1 MRFYFRCA
9 LAYTTFAFLVVL
21 VRYGDGAQLIVA
33 AASSH
38 MAQAIGYTLR
48 WLAPCVVVI
57 FLLLGRTAFRARL
70 PELFY
75 AVAGALVLQ
84 LGFSFLKASI
94 PNLVPFYADPALAD
108 LDRWL
113 AGGRDAWEWAYAIA
127 PQIHATS
134 LLPIYLFFW
143 SSLAIIMPSIVAL
156 SDDDPARV
164 RRFILL
170 RLFVWIFIGNGLAT
184 LFSSVGPVFYDAL
197 YGGDRFVPL
206 LVAMEAAGVSETK
219 IGVIQHYLWSG
230 YQNNQLQ
237 LGSGISAFPSV
248 HVGIAAATANYLVE
262 RHRFFLIPGAAFVAI
277 IFYLSIYTGY
287 HYAVDGVASLVLVLA
302 AAHYLRRRYRADLEG
317 AARPS
322 GI

>member
-1 MRFYFRCA
+1 M
-9 LAYTTFAFLVVL
+9 
-21 VRYGDGAQLIVA
+21 
-33 AASSH
+33 
-38 MAQAIGYTLR
+38 
-48 WLAPCVVVI
+48 
-57 FLLLGRTAFRARL
+57 
-70 PELFY
+70 Y

-94 PNLVPFYADPALAD
+94 PNLVPFYADPDLAD

-113 AGGRDAWEWAYAIA
+113 SGGRDAWEWAFAIG
-127 PQIHATS
+127 PTIHATS
-134 LLPIYLFFW
+134 LLPIYLFLW
-143 SSLAIIMPSIVAL
+143 SSLAVIMPSFVAL
-156 SDDDPARV
+156 TDDDPVRV
-164 RRFILL
+164 RRFVLL
-170 RLFVWIFIGNGLAT
+170 RLFVWIILGNGVAT

-197 YGGDRFVPL
+197 YGGDRFAPL
-206 LVAMEAAGVSETK
+206 LAAMDAAGVTQTK
-219 IGVIQHYLWSG
+219 VGVIQHYLWAG
-230 YQNNQLQ
+230 YLNDQLQ
-237 LGSGISAFPSV
+237 LGSGISAFPRV
-248 HVGIAAATANYLVE
+248 HVGIAAETANYLVE